1 MSSIRSA
8 LNPNPSRAPG
18 SFRGSV
24 GIELG
29 TLLEFETTEGHVVK
43 GGTAKLLW
51 FPTEKGLVFF
61 EHAKETKPSAAVWNE
76 LETKSAKKAKGS
88 FKRWADRDSKK
99 ARRFDFK
106 SKNASWMRAPAN
118 IVRIDYRS
126 HKWGETA
133 EYTHDFGRN
142 VGIYLLA
149 AARGPAL
156 WVFYGGKIR
165 VTARGIEG

>member
-1 MSSIRSA
+1 MSLRTI
-8 LNPNPSRAPG
+8 LKPNPSRAPG
-18 SFRGSV
+18 SFKGSV

-43 GGTAKLLW
+43 GGRVKLLW

-61 EHAKETKPSAAVWNE
+61 EKAKETKPTAAVWSE
-76 LETKSAKKAKGS
+76 LESKKARKAKTT

-99 ARRFDFK
+99 ARRIDFK
-106 SKNASWMRAPAN
+106 VKDAKWRRAPAN
-118 IVRIDYRS
+118 IVRLDYRS
-126 HKWGETA
+126 GKWGETA

-142 VGIYLLA
+142 VGIYLLSG
-149 AARGPAL
+149 ARGPAL
-156 WVFYGGKIR
+156 WVFRGGKLR